1 MKTKLQSRR
10 FKQKKKTKAKDP
22 KFSVQMPENGSAV
35 DYLTPTTERLKK
47 RNQKPI
53 VPADFSSVTRKGDPQ
68 FDLGLARNQSPH
80 TIS

>member
-1 MKTKLQSRR
+1 
-10 FKQKKKTKAKDP
+10 
-22 KFSVQMPENGSAV
+22 MPENGSAV